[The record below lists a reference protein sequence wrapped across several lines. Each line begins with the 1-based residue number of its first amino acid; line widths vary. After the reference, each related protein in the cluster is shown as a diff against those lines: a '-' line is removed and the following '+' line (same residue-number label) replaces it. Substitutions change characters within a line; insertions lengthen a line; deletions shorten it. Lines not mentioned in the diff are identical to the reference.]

1 MRIGIDCLRADPR
14 YVGGLNTYILGLLG
28 GFAAAGGNHRFQL
41 YLTDANR
48 KLFAGYEALPNF
60 EVIPVGGGSFRLRQR
75 ICRAALLSR
84 SPEFYRR
91 MSARMF
97 KSIRQGMEEGSDL
110 IYTPTVSLLCFDHR
124 KPTLLSMH
132 DIQHLHYPEFF
143 SWPRLRSRKITCSLS
158 AACAR
163 YFQASSQFIKRDM
176 LAHFP
181 DISPERIAVIPEGVD
196 LEAFST
202 PRGASPLEPYQLA
215 EPFLFLPAQLW
226 PHKNHLTVLQ
236 ALRRIERRHGVRIP
250 LVMTGARYSASF
262 AIFQFLAEQ
271 RMDYVRY
278 LGTVPFDSLVAL
290 YQRAA
295 LVVSPGLY
303 ESNSLPVLEAAA
315 AGTAI
320 LASNI
325 PPNQELARIL
335 RLNLFE
341 PLAEDALAELIFRL
355 WREEGFCREQAV
367 HNRLQVRRFTWENA
381 ARKYLSLMERIGSP
395 NPPARYLHTA
405 AVAAQTRRGRAA
417 LLSS

>member
-14 YVGGLNTYILGLLG
+14 YVGGLNTYILGLLD
-28 GFAAAGGNHRFQL
+28 GFAAAGGHHRFQL
-41 YLTDANR
+41 YLTDGNC
-48 KLFAGYEALPNF
+48 KLFARYAALPNF
-60 EVIPVGGGSFRLRQR
+60 EMVTVDGGSFRMRQR

-84 SPEFYRR
+84 SPELYRH

-97 KSIRQGMEEGSDL
+97 KSMRQRMEAGSDL

-132 DIQHLHYPEFF
+132 DIQYLHYPEFF

-163 YFQASSQFIKRDM
+163 YFQASSQFIKQDM

-181 DISPERIAVIPEGVD
+181 DISPRQIAVIPEGVD

-202 PRGASPLEPYQLA
+202 PLGASPLEPYQLA
-215 EPFLFLPAQLW
+215 ERFLFFPAQLW

-236 ALRRIERRHGVRIP
+236 ALRRLERHHGVRIP
-250 LVMTGARYSASF
+250 LVMTGARYSASS
-262 AIFQFLAEQ
+262 AIFRFLAEG

-278 LGTVPFDSLVAL
+278 LGTVPFGDLVAL

-295 LVVSPGLY
+295 LVIAPGLY

-325 PPNQELARIL
+325 PPNQELAHVL

-341 PLAEDALAELIFRL
+341 PLDDDALAELIFRL
-355 WREEGFCREQAV
+355 WRDEGFCREQAA
-367 HNRLQVRRFTWENA
+367 HNRRQVRRFTWENA
-381 ARKYLSLMERIGSP
+381 ARQYLAWIGGMGNPSLPERHSNCSTASP
-395 NPPARYLHTA
+395 
-405 AVAAQTRRGRAA
+405 RGQP
-417 LLSS
+417 